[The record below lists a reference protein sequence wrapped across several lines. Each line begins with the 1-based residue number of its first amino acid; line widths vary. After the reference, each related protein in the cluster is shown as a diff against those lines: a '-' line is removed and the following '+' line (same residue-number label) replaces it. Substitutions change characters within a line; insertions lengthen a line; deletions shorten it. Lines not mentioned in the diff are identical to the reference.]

1 LIGILVVGALLRLW
15 RLDQNGYSREY
26 FAAGVRSMLG
36 SLHCFLFN
44 AFDPA
49 GFVSLDKPPVAMWLQ
64 VASAKALGFS
74 AFSVLLPQVL
84 EGLISVALVYR
95 LVARRFDA
103 GAALA
108 AALFLA
114 LTPICVAID
123 RSNNTD
129 SCLIM
134 VLLLA
139 TWALLRA
146 AELGSRRLLL
156 LAMAGI
162 GVAFNVKMAAAL
174 VVVPTFV
181 LAYFL
186 AASGI
191 STKRRLLDLGLSL
204 VVMAIV
210 SLSWVSFFDLTP
222 AAERPY
228 AGSTRH
234 NSMLE
239 LAVLHNGLERF
250 IAPPSGTAAPRAP
263 DAASA
268 TASAAAR
275 ARRVAAAGLWDQTP
289 IGPLR
294 LATPHLAAQMAWWL
308 PLALAGIVLGLAPW
322 RPPRRLSPAQTTALV
337 WTGWAATYAVV
348 FSFAGGVFHTYYV
361 AILGPPLAALAGI
374 GSSLLVQ
381 RYRQGTGRRGL
392 PLLLL
397 AAAAWQ
403 VYIDVDYAAW
413 PHDDWRSVLL
423 LGSVCVLLLASVA
436 LVLASPRRRLVE
448 RSVPALAA
456 LALVALLV
464 TPAAWAL
471 STVLIRPN
479 VAAPAADIAVFAD
492 HDGSGE
498 APSARP
504 RRSASRLLEFLAA
517 ERHGERFL
525 LAVPNAMQ
533 ASPIIVRTGASV
545 MAMGGYLGSDPI
557 LAPADLERMVNRGE
571 LRFVVLGGVAIV
583 PPDSVRERALA
594 AWVRAHGQRVE
605 AALWREPADAASA
618 PAKRW
623 PWPSSPARLYDLRP
637 DRAEPEAGSG
647 ER

>member
-1 LIGILVVGALLRLW
+1 LIGIVGVAALLRLW

-36 SLHCFLFN
+36 SFHCFLFN

-84 EGLISVALVYR
+84 EGVISVALVYK
-95 LVARRFDA
+95 LVARRFGA
-103 GAALA
+103 GAALT

-114 LTPICVAID
+114 LTPISVAID

-146 AELGSRRLLL
+146 AELGNRRLLL
-156 LAMAGI
+156 LAMAGV

-186 AASGI
+186 AASAI
-191 STKRRLLDLGLSL
+191 STQRRLVDLGLSL

-250 IAPPSGTAAPRAP
+250 IAPASGTAAPRAA

-268 TASAAAR
+268 SASAAAT

-308 PLALAGIVLGLAPW
+308 PLAIAGIVLGLAPW
-322 RPPRRLSPAQTTALV
+322 RPRRRLSPEQTTVLV
-337 WTGWAATYAVV
+337 WSGWAVTYAVV

-361 AILGPPLAALAGI
+361 AVLGPPLAALSGI
-374 GSSLLVQ
+374 GGSLLVQ
-381 RYRQGTGRRGL
+381 RYRQGTWRRGL

-397 AAAAWQ
+397 AVAAWQ
-403 VYIDVDYAAW
+403 VYIDVDFVAW
-413 PHDDWRSVLL
+413 PRDDWRSALL

-436 LVLASPRRRLVE
+436 LVLASPTRRLVE
-448 RSVPALAA
+448 RNAPALAA

-464 TPAAWAL
+464 TPTAWAL
-471 STVLIRPN
+471 STVLVRPN
-479 VAAPAADIAVFAD
+479 VAAPAADIAVFAG
-492 HDGSGE
+492 HDGSDE
-498 APSARP
+498 VPAARP
-504 RRSASRLLEFLAA
+504 RRSASRMLEFLAA
-517 ERHGERFL
+517 ERRGERFL

-533 ASPIIVRTGASV
+533 ASPIIVRTGATV
-545 MAMGGYLGSDPI
+545 MAMGGYLGRDPI
-557 LAPADLERMVNRGE
+557 LAPADLERMVDRGE

-583 PPDSVRERALA
+583 PPDSARERALA
-594 AWVRAHGQRVE
+594 AWVRAHGQRVD
-605 AALWREPADAASA
+605 ATLWREPADAASA
-618 PAKRW
+618 PARRW

-637 DRAEPEAGSG
+637 DRAQTDAGAG

>member
-64 VASAKALGFS
+64 VASAKALGFN
-74 AFSVLLPQVL
+74 AFSVLVPQVL
-84 EGLISVALVYR
+84 EGLVSVALVYR

-103 GAALA
+103 AAALV

-156 LAMAGI
+156 LAMAGV
-162 GVAFNVKMAAAL
+162 GVAFNVKMAAGL

-191 STKRRLLDLGLSL
+191 STKRRLVDVGLSL

-222 AAERPY
+222 ATERPY

-250 IAPPSGTAAPRAP
+250 IAPPSGTAAPRAA

-268 TASAAAR
+268 TASAAAT

-308 PLALAGIVLGLAPW
+308 PLAIAGIALGLAPW
-322 RPPRRLSPAQTTALV
+322 RPPRRLSAAQTTVLV
-337 WTGWAATYAVV
+337 WSGWAATYAVV

-361 AILGPPLAALAGI
+361 AILGPPLAALAGV

-381 RYRQGTGRRGL
+381 RYRQGAWRRGL

-403 VYIDVDYAAW
+403 VYIDIDFVAW
-413 PHDDWRSVLL
+413 PHDDWRGVVL

-436 LVLASPRRRLVE
+436 LLASPRRRLVE
-448 RSVPALAA
+448 RNVPALLA

-464 TPAAWAL
+464 TPLAWAL
-471 STVLIRPN
+471 STVLVRPN

-492 HDGSGE
+492 RDGSGT

-504 RRSASRLLEFLAA
+504 RRSASRLLEFLATA
-517 ERHGERFL
+517 RQGERFL
-525 LAVPNAMQ
+525 LGVPNAMQ
-533 ASPIIVRTGASV
+533 AAPIIVRTGASV
-545 MAMGGYLGSDPI
+545 MAMGGYLGRDPI
-557 LAPADLERMVNRGE
+557 LAPADLERMVDRGE

-594 AWVRAHGQRVE
+594 AWVRAHGQPVD

-637 DRAEPEAGSG
+637 DRAEPGAGSG